1 MDEHNENPPPAT
13 KDFPISSL
21 LKEIT
26 ASFPI
31 TLNHKGHFTTDTNN
45 LKSWKDSLSLSKD
58 DDQNLLK
65 TFNKL
70 LLTTDNNFDDLSLA
84 SIISLLPDPH
94 RPDIDWLYSTT
105 GKERKKH
112 LKKLLTAFRE
122 TTADIF
128 SEKKETSQKLK
139 PSLNEALSKS
149 KGSSLDFS
157 QVDHQIT
164 TALYEKIYP
173 LYPRPLNQDLEG
185 FLKHPGV
192 ATSILA
198 LRKLFFIKLLDDQL
212 GLLKLSEDHPLL
224 LSPTSDIWN
233 KMQSYVDLYY
243 DFSQKPIPLVK
254 FIDLSDLEIVN
265 QLAFLAAENIL
276 RTNPQDFKGGIIQG
290 KKTDGGKEYSYH
302 LPISER
308 PEEQLAFGGITFP
321 TTVRHKFDS
330 FEIYFNDVLLTMIP
344 VTLD

>member
-1 MDEHNENPPPAT
+1 MDEHHENPSPK
-13 KDFPISSL
+13 KDFPKSSL

-31 TLNHKGHFTTDTNN
+31 TLSHQGRFTTDTHN
-45 LKSWKDSLSLSKD
+45 LKSWKDSLSP
-58 DDQNLLK
+58 K
-65 TFNKL
+65 TFDQL

-94 RPDIDWLYSTT
+94 RPDIDWFNSTT
-105 GKERKKH
+105 GRERKKH

-122 TTADIF
+122 TTLDIF
-128 SEKKETSQKLK
+128 SEKKEASQKLK
-139 PSLNEALSKS
+139 PSLNEALLKS

-157 QVDHQIT
+157 QVDHQII

-173 LYPRPLNQDLEG
+173 LYPRPSSQELES
-185 FLKHPGV
+185 FKKHPGV
-192 ATSILA
+192 TPSILA
-198 LRKLFFIKLLDDQL
+198 LRKLFFVRLLDDQL
-212 GLLKLSEDHPLL
+212 GSLKLSENSPLL

-243 DFSQKPIPLVK
+243 DFSSKPIPLAK
-254 FIDLSDLEIVN
+254 FIDLSDTEIVN

-276 RTNPQDFKGGIIQG
+276 RINPQDFKAGVIQG
-290 KKTDGGKEYSYH
+290 KKIEDGKRYSYR
-302 LPISER
+302 LPISDD
-308 PEEQLAFGGITFP
+308 PKEQLVFGGITFP
-321 TTVRHKFDS
+321 TTIVHKSDF

-344 VTLD
+344 VTLNKLRYI

>member
-1 MDEHNENPPPAT
+1 MDEHHENPSAK

-26 ASFPI
+26 AYFPL

-45 LKSWKDSLSLSKD
+45 LKSWKDSLP
-58 DDQNLLK
+58 LK
-65 TFNKL
+65 TFNQL
-70 LLTTDNNFDDLSLA
+70 LSTTNNDFDDLSLA

-94 RPDIDWLYSTT
+94 HPDIDWLDSTT
-105 GKERKKH
+105 GRERKKQ

-122 TTADIF
+122 TTLDIF
-128 SEKKETSQKLK
+128 SEKKEASQKLK
-139 PSLNEALSKS
+139 PSLNEALSES

-173 LYPRPLNQDLEG
+173 LYPRPSNQELEG
-185 FLKHPGV
+185 FLKHLGV

-198 LRKLFFIKLLDDQL
+198 LKKLFFIKLLDDQL
-212 GLLKLSEDHPLL
+212 GSLKLSENRPLSL
-224 LSPTSDIWN
+224 FPTSDIWN
-233 KMQSYVDLYY
+233 KMQSYLDLYY
-243 DFSQKPIPLVK
+243 DFSKKPIPLVK
-254 FIDLSDLEIVN
+254 FIDLSDIEIVN
-265 QLAFLAAENIL
+265 QLAFLAAESIL
-276 RTNPQDFKGGIIQG
+276 KTNPQDFKGGVIQG
-290 KKTDGGKEYSYH
+290 KKTNDGKEYSYH
-302 LPISER
+302 LPISEK

-321 TTVRHKFDS
+321 TTVVHKSDS

-344 VTLD
+344 VNLTF